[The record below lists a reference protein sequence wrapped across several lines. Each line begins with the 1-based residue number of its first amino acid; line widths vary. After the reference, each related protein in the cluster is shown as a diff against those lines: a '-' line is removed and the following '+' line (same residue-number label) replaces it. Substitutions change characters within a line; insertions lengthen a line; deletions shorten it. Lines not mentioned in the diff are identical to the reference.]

1 LKNVE
6 AKAGS
11 NVAGQILVVDDE
23 ADVLLLLR
31 KGLAAEGYSVITAD
45 NGKDAVML
53 AESEHPDLIILDVL
67 MPDIDGGEVAR
78 RLKESP
84 ETGNIPVIFLTGMF
98 PKREGE
104 EEGREVGGHIL
115 FDKPYDI
122 LKLISAME
130 ELMQKQET
138 TA

>member
-98 PKREGE
+98 PKREEKKRVVRLAGTYCSTN
-104 EEGREVGGHIL
+104 HTI
-115 FDKPYDI
+115 F
-122 LKLISAME
+122 
-130 ELMQKQET
+130 
-138 TA
+138 

>member
-23 ADVLLLLR
+23 ADVLSLLR

-45 NGKDAVML
+45 NGEDAVML

-67 MPDIDGGEVAR
+67 MPGIDGGEVAR
-78 RLKESP
+78 RLKETP
-84 ETGNIPVIFLTGMF
+84 ETENIPVIFLTGMF
-98 PKREGE
+98 PKREG